1 VYKISLYQTCCA
13 FSQIRE
19 PSQFFV
25 YRRERNGRD
34 GGRHPGSGND
44 PLARSDEGRNR
55 DRGSDESVGLV
66 ADPAQHHQV
75 QGRIGA
81 D

>member
-1 VYKISLYQTCCA
+1 M
-13 FSQIRE
+13 
-19 PSQFFV
+19 
-25 YRRERNGRD
+25 YRRESNGWI

-44 PLARSDEGRNR
+44 PLARSDEGRDR

-66 ADPAQHHQV
+66 ADPTQHHQV
-75 QGRIGA
+75 QGRIGT